1 MARSSPIKVLI
12 AKVGLDGHDVGAK
25 VVAKALADNG
35 MEVVYTGRRQTS
47 EMIVNTAIQEDVDI
61 VGVSILSGSHMAFF
75 SEILHLLQENNAEE
89 IKVIGGGI
97 IPNED
102 AQKLKKIGVGAIFP
116 PGSLLND
123 IVSGVKKIVNN
134 EAGF

>member
-35 MEVVYTGRRQTS
+35 MEVIYTGRRQTS
-47 EMIVNTAIQEDVDI
+47 EMIVNTAIQEDVDL
-61 VGVSILSGSHMAFF
+61 VGISILSGSHMAFF
-75 SEILHLLQENNAEE
+75 SEIINLLQKNDAEE

-97 IPNED
+97 IPVED
-102 AQKLKKIGVGAIFP
+102 AQRLKEMGVKAIFP

-123 IVSGVKKIVNN
+123 IVSGVKKIVDN
-134 EAGF
+134 GI

>member
-1 MARSSPIKVLI
+1 MARSSPIKVLL

-35 MEVVYTGRRQTS
+35 MEVIYTGRRQTS
-47 EMIVNTAIQEDVDI
+47 EMIVNTAIQEDVDL
-61 VGVSILSGSHMAFF
+61 VGISILSGSHMAFF
-75 SEILHLLQENNAEE
+75 SEIINLLQKNDAEE

-97 IPNED
+97 IPVED
-102 AQKLKKIGVGAIFP
+102 AQKLKEMGVKAIFP

-123 IVSGVKKIVNN
+123 IVSGVKKIVDN
-134 EAGF
+134 GI

>member
-1 MARSSPIKVLI
+1 MAKSSPIKVLI

-35 MEVVYTGRRQTS
+35 MEVIYTGRRQTS
-47 EMIVNTAIQEDVDI
+47 EMIANTAIQEDVDV
-61 VGVSILSGSHMAFF
+61 VGISILSGSHMAFF
-75 SEILHLLQENNAEE
+75 SEILNFLQKDNAED

-97 IPNED
+97 IPDED
-102 AQKLKKIGVGAIFP
+102 AQKLKEIGVKAIFP

-123 IVSGVKKIVNN
+123 IVKGVKSITEEKTGV
-134 EAGF
+134 

>member
-1 MARSSPIKVLI
+1 VLI

-25 VVAKALADNG
+25 VIAKALADNG

-61 VGVSILSGSHMAFF
+61 VGISILSGSHMSLF
-75 SEILHLLQENNAEE
+75 SEILNLLQKNNAEE
-89 IKVIGGGI
+89 IKVVGGGI
-97 IPNED
+97 IPDED
-102 AQKLKKIGVGAIFP
+102 AQKLKEIGVRAIFP

-123 IVSGVKKIVNN
+123 IVSGIKKIADN
-134 EAGF
+134 EAGFNA